1 MAALA
6 STNGV
11 WLVIT
16 FMQALLQGMGMLQG
30 FLYFV
35 WYYNDPLWIKAT
47 VVIMLVVES
56 VQMGLAFSNVY
67 TWLIDGFGDFAN
79 LDVIHWQD
87 MSQLAAI
94 YASAFLAQGYFARTI
109 YHLDNK
115 RKVIPILI
123 SLLALLAFGS
133 GLGQVALCIGLGKYS
148 ELGETSTTTNLQAA
162 AALAADFLI
171 TVALLWRLNDGRSIN
186 RTNRVINFVITTS
199 INRGLFTMVVA
210 ALNVILFVTKPGTFY
225 FMIGVALSDKLYIN
239 SMFAM
244 LNTRDHARSLLNPV
258 AAVGEQMSM
267 PAFASRSIQP
277 SVTMVSTQEVHRDDD
292 SMVEGKPALNV

>member
-30 FLYFV
+30 FLSSSCCLLHSALSPDQQLTV
-35 WYYNDPLWIKAT
+35 PLS
-47 VVIMLVVES
+47 VVES

-171 TVALLWRLNDGRSIN
+171 TVALLWRLNDGW
-186 RTNRVINFVITTS
+186 F
-199 INRGLFTMVVA
+199 G
-210 ALNVILFVTKPGTFY
+210 
-225 FMIGVALSDKLYIN
+225 
-239 SMFAM
+239 
-244 LNTRDHARSLLNPV
+244 
-258 AAVGEQMSM
+258 
-267 PAFASRSIQP
+267 IQ
-277 SVTMVSTQEVHRDDD
+277 SQVSFH
-292 SMVEGKPALNV
+292 